1 MGFSRH
7 QRKRA
12 SLEFSTKVVRD
23 FSTAVFRSKLFPCR
37 MEIVADYIRILLM
50 TSARYDPW
58 VAPKVYEKMGQVFG
72 DSGLEDYYFTHPSG
86 KTRGGLLF
94 EASVM

>member
-1 MGFSRH
+1 MKNVYICVAR
-7 QRKRA
+7 
-12 SLEFSTKVVRD
+12 
-23 FSTAVFRSKLFPCR
+23 R
-37 MEIVADYIRILLM
+37 MEIEADYIRILLM